1 MNNELAPRHLRL
13 RDLLF
18 RRWKK
23 NGVKVGDKIES
34 QNQIIQFCDFSL
46 ITVIKTLKDLEAEG
60 VIRRQVGKGSYL
72 VRAPWAEAYYRV
84 GFFYNR
90 DVVGGGIFNNS
101 FYTKLVVAFEKRVVT
116 DGHSFILGS
125 FTHKKRPLDVWE
137 ALDIVVLTSIT
148 ADTSTEFLE
157 ETTSQISVI
166 DQTLTDSKVHSY
178 RMDYHD
184 AFFDMFAHFED
195 RPLNYLYLDSEI
207 HSSEQESRR
216 KNAQEA
222 FDNSRQDNRFRVI
235 KIDQESDALEGFD
248 KIESVAKSYKPDVVF
263 GHISESWRPLLKEL
277 FGDARLYS
285 FTLVDDMPG
294 FHVDPDEWL
303 ASIMP
308 AVYSNF
314 EDRQAK
320 GARHDFAARFIS

>member
-1 MNNELAPRHLRL
+1 MNTELAPRHLQL

-18 RRWKK
+18 RRWKR
-23 NGVKVGDKIES
+23 NGIKVGDKIES
-34 QNQIIQFCDFSL
+34 QNQIIKFCDFSL

-101 FYTKLVVAFEKRVVT
+101 FYTKLVIAFEKRVVA
-116 DGHSFILGS
+116 DGHSFIMGS
-125 FTHKKRPLDVWE
+125 FTHKKRPLEVWE

-148 ADTSTEFLE
+148 AETSTEFLE

-166 DQTLTDSKVHSY
+166 DQTLPDGGVHSY

-184 AFFDMFAHFED
+184 AFADMFGHFAD
-195 RPLNYLYLDSEI
+195 RPLKYLYLDSEI

-216 KNAQEA
+216 RSAQEA
-222 FDNSRQDNRFRVI
+222 FEDSRSDNRFRVA
-235 KIDQESDALEGFD
+235 KINQESESLEGFD
-248 KIESVAKSYKPDVVF
+248 KIETLAKSYAPDVVF
-263 GHISESWRPLLKEL
+263 GHISEAWRAPLQNL
-277 FGDARLYS
+277 FSEAKLYS
-285 FTLVDDMPG
+285 FTLVEDVPG
-294 FHVDPDEWL
+294 FHVDPDGWM
-303 ASIMP
+303 ASVMP
-308 AVYSNF
+308 TVYANF
-314 EDRQAK
+314 ENRGAE
-320 GARHDFAARFIS
+320 GARHDFPARFRP